1 MKYKTHHLH
10 LIDLKTI
17 VTIFKL
23 DKLGNFSDE
32 AIKTRHSSPWRHIS
46 VTLCLLF
53 FPHFPLSLALFFPL
67 NPSHLRFHT
76 RPNYR
81 IRQANWG
88 CLKQVSLVS
97 SGNYGSCCK
106 QPFGHRETLSVFRY
120 THKAGT
126 WRFKAQSLCYQLM
139 SSQLKTVR

>member
-1 MKYKTHHLH
+1 LVAKYKTHHLH
-10 LIDLKTI
+10 LIDLETI
-17 VTIFKL
+17 ETIFKL
-23 DKLGNFSDE
+23 DKLGIFSDE

-46 VTLCLLF
+46 VTLSFLIS
-53 FPHFPLSLALFFPL
+53 PHLARSRFPL

-88 CLKQVSLVS
+88 CLKQVSHMS

-120 THKAGT
+120 AHTAWT
-126 WRFKAQSLCYQLM
+126 WRFKHRARVISPCP
-139 SSQLKTVR
+139 SVKDSQV